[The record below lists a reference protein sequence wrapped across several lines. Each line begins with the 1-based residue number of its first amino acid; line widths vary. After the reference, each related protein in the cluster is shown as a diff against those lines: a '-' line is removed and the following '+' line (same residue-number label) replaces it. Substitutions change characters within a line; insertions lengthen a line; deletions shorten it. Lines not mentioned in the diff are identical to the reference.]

1 MKVSLGELAACTGAE
16 LQGDPAIEISGIATL
31 DSAGPGELA
40 FLYNRRYRKFLA
52 VTGAS
57 AVLLTPADAADCPVA
72 ALVME
77 NPYLGY
83 ARAASRL
90 MPRWAEPVGVHP
102 TASVAATAT
111 IDPTASVGPHC
122 NVEPD
127 ASIGEH
133 AVIGAGCTI
142 GRGARVG
149 SFTHLHAN
157 VSLYHGVSIG
167 GRCIVHAGAVIGS
180 DGFGFARDGS
190 QWVKIPQ
197 LGAVQIGD
205 DVEIGANTTIDRGAL
220 KDTVIENG
228 VKIDN
233 LVQIG
238 HNVRIG
244 SQTAIAGCTGIA
256 GSVTIGRR
264 CLIGGAVGI
273 AGHIEIGDDVTILA
287 KSGVHKSIR
296 TPGVYSSGWP
306 VQEARTWHRYIAA
319 LGRLARGRHTA
330 QQEEPQ

>member
-1 MKVSLGELAACTGAE
+1 MKVSLGELAECTGAS
-16 LQGDPAIEISGIATL
+16 LRGDPSIEISGVATL
-31 DSAGPGELA
+31 DSAGPGDLA
-40 FLYNRRYRKFLA
+40 FLYNRRYRKFLS

-57 AVLLTPADAADCPVA
+57 AVLLTPADAESCPVA
-72 ALVME
+72 ALVMD

-83 ARAASRL
+83 ARAATRL
-90 MPRWAEPVGVHP
+90 MPVVTPPTGVHP
-102 TASVAATAT
+102 AATVADGARV
-111 IDPTASVGPHC
+111 DPTASVGPNC
-122 NVEPD
+122 VVE
-127 ASIGEH
+127 AGAQIGEH
-133 AVIGAGCTI
+133 AIIAAGCSV
-142 GRGARVG
+142 GRGVRIG
-149 SFTHLHAN
+149 SYTCLQAN
-157 VSLYHGVSIG
+157 VTLYHGVCIG
-167 GRCIVHAGAVIGS
+167 SRCLIHAGAVIGS

-244 SQTAIAGCTGIA
+244 AQTAVAGCTGIA

-273 AGHIEIGDDVTILA
+273 AGHIEIADDVTILA
-287 KSGVHKSIR
+287 KSGVHKSI
-296 TPGVYSSGWP
+296 TKPGVYSSGWP

-319 LGRLARGRHTA
+319 LGRLARGRHDR
-330 QQEEPQ
+330 QQEDAQ

>member
-1 MKVSLGELAACTGAE
+1 MAVTLGELAQCTGAQ
-16 LQGDPAIEISGIATL
+16 LQGDPDIAITGIATL

-83 ARAASRL
+83 ARAALRL
-90 MPRWAEPVGVHP
+90 APRRGHAAGVHVS
-102 TASVAATAT
+102 AAVADSAV
-111 IDPTASVGPHC
+111 IDKTASVGPNC
-122 NVEPD
+122 VIGD
-127 ASIGEH
+127 GVQIGEH
-133 AVIGAGCTI
+133 AVLEAGCHI
-142 GRGARVG
+142 GSDARVG
-149 SFTHLHAN
+149 SYTQLFSGVT
-157 VSLYHGVSIG
+157 LYHGVSIG
-167 GRCIVHAGAVIGS
+167 SRCIIHSGVVIGS
-180 DGFGFARDGS
+180 DGFGYARDGS

-205 DVEIGANTTIDRGAL
+205 DVEIGANTCIDRGAL
-220 KDTVIENG
+220 KDTVIEAG
-228 VKIDN
+228 AKIDN

-244 SQTAIAGCTGIA
+244 AQSAIAGCTGIA
-256 GSVTIGRR
+256 GSTTIGKR

-273 AGHIEIGDDVTILA
+273 AGHLEICDDVTILA

-319 LGRLARGRHTA
+319 LARLARGRGGSSASDT
-330 QQEEPQ
+330 E

>member
-1 MKVSLGELAACTGAE
+1 MAVTLGELAQCTGAQ
-16 LQGDPAIEISGIATL
+16 LQGDASVAINGIATL
-31 DSAGPGELA
+31 DSAGPGDLA

-57 AVLLTPADAADCPVA
+57 AVLLTPDDAPNCPVA

-83 ARAASRL
+83 ARAALRL
-90 MPRWAEPVGVHP
+90 APPRTFAAGIHP
-102 TASVAATAT
+102 SASVAESAV
-111 IDPTASVGPHC
+111 IEKTASVGPNC
-122 NVEPD
+122 VIGD
-127 ASIGEH
+127 GAQIGEH
-133 AVIGAGCTI
+133 VVLEAACHIGAGVRI
-142 GRGARVG
+142 GGY
-149 SFTHLHAN
+149 THLYAN
-157 VSLYHGVSIG
+157 VTLYHGVGVGS
-167 GRCIVHAGAVIGS
+167 RCIMHSGVVIGS
-180 DGFGFARDGS
+180 DGFGYARDGS
-190 QWVKIPQ
+190 HWVKIPQ

-205 DVEIGANTTIDRGAL
+205 DVEIGANTCIDRGAL
-220 KDTVIENG
+220 KDTVIEPG

-244 SQTAIAGCTGIA
+244 AQSAIAGCTGIA
-256 GSVTIGRR
+256 GSTTIGKR

-273 AGHIEIGDDVTILA
+273 AGHLEICDDVTILA

-306 VQEARTWHRYIAA
+306 VQEARTWHRHISA
-319 LGRLARGRHTA
+319 LSRLARGRGGSSA
-330 QQEEPQ
+330 IDSE